1 MVPPSLVA
9 LILCATDRR
18 PHEPPSA
25 TCFGRPSRP
34 GPSAGWQGEGWQPVS
49 VPPSTPLIASGAAA
63 LRLGLHRSTLYLAIK
78 RGLITPDLITSG
90 RHARFSEAT
99 LDAYA
104 EQLRHTFATRPSST
118 LKLRHLLLALGN
130 GASAEP
136 PLLESL
142 RQIQRRLPALTA
154 LGIVEP
160 VTPTTDEPGYRIVAQ
175 IGVSSAIMER
185 YRRLYGRVNLS
196 IPHVLATGEPIY
208 LDDASRQPPH
218 ASGNCLTAAQCVA
231 SRLRRAATDRGQS
244 RPRYGR
250 GVQP

>member
-9 LILCATDRR
+9 LFPCVTDRQVS
-18 PHEPPSA
+18 EPPAAPRLQSTILIWTSCWTA
-25 TCFGRPSRP
+25 RGQDWRPD
-34 GPSAGWQGEGWQPVS
+34 S

-142 RQIQRRLPALTA
+142 RQIQRRLPAFTA

-160 VTPTTDEPGYRIVAQ
+160 SRPPLTSLA
-175 IGVSSAIMER
+175 IGSW
-185 YRRLYGRVNLS
+185 RRL
-196 IPHVLATGEPIY
+196 
-208 LDDASRQPPH
+208 ASRRRLW
-218 ASGNCLTAAQCVA
+218 SGIADCMGA
-231 SRLRRAATDRGQS
+231 
-244 RPRYGR
+244 
-250 GVQP
+250 